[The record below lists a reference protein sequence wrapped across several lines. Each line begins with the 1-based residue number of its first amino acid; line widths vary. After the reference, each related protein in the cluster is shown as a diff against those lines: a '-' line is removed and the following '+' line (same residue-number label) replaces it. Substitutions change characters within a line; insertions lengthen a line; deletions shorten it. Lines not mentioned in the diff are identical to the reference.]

1 MNDAMTF
8 FRSYPAVRAVSRD
21 VQTLLCHDTATAGCA
36 ARADA
41 GGMAW
46 AAVAL
51 WALAGTALAQ
61 DAPVSPEITGE
72 APALATP
79 AQTES
84 AGQASQLA
92 TEPAIS
98 DQSGRPL
105 PPTLAA
111 PEPEGADRPA
121 TASSEGAAPQVE
133 TEIAPAGTAP
143 ATAQETVPIQDTSAA
158 SGDAQPESSRGQ
170 ASSEAAPSPT
180 VARDAAAEPFLAAM
194 ETAADR
200 ALTFLRNGGPAIWAI
215 AALSVATLAL
225 ILWKSWRLALMGAW
239 SRGKAGRA
247 VEAYQRGDAAAALG
261 LVEGRRGIRSQ
272 VMATTLRSLDK
283 LPAEAAR
290 EETARVAKRQLASAR
305 DGLGALELIATI
317 APLLGLLGTVLGMIA
332 AFQALQAAGS
342 RADPALLAGGIWE
355 ALLTTAAG
363 MAVAIPASAALTWFE
378 SVVERMRRD
387 IEDNAVRVFI
397 AAQPEALKLAA
408 E

>member
-1 MNDAMTF
+1 MKINNVMTLF
-8 FRSYPAVRAVSRD
+8 GHRTASRPH
-21 VQTLLCHDTATAGCA
+21 TALGRRNAATASPTACA
-36 ARADA
+36 AL
-41 GGMAW
+41 
-46 AAVAL
+46 AL

-61 DAPVSPEITGE
+61 DAPQPPEITGE
-72 APALATP
+72 APALA
-79 AQTES
+79 
-84 AGQASQLA
+84 
-92 TEPAIS
+92 
-98 DQSGRPL
+98 
-105 PPTLAA
+105 A
-111 PEPEGADRPA
+111 PEPETADRPA
-121 TASSEGAAPQVE
+121 KVSPEASAPQVE
-133 TEIAPAGTAP
+133 TDIAPAGATSENGAVTPPTETTSVGSSGGTQTDPSRAQSAP
-143 ATAQETVPIQDTSAA
+143 EV
-158 SGDAQPESSRGQ
+158 
-170 ASSEAAPSPT
+170 APSPV
-180 VARDAAAEPFLAAM
+180 VAPDEAAEPVLTAM
-194 ETAADR
+194 ETAMER

-225 ILWKSWRLALMGAW
+225 ILWKAWRLALMGAW
-239 SRGKAGRA
+239 SRGKADRA
-247 VEAYQRGDAAAALG
+247 VEAYQHGDTASALA
-261 LVEGRRGIRSQ
+261 LVERRRGIRSQ
-272 VMATTLRSLDK
+272 VMATTLRSLER
-283 LPAEAAR
+283 LSGEAAR
-290 EETARVAKRQLASAR
+290 EETARVAKRRLASAR